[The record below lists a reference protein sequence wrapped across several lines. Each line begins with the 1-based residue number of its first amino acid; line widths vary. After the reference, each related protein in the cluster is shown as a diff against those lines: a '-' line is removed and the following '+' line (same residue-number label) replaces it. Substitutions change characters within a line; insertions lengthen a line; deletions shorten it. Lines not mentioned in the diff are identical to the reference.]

1 MSLPTSAAPAGHSAV
16 SPDGRAHSPGTPAR
30 LPRQRRRSMLALGVA
45 LVALGAL
52 TAVVLFHRS
61 SHQRSVL
68 VVAQAIPAGT
78 VITQAELSTATI
90 SGTGMTSIPA
100 SQAGQ
105 VAGKTAAVG
114 LTPGTLLVPGDLT
127 SRSVPGPGQ
136 QLVPVALKA
145 SQLPA
150 SGLKPGDHVVVVA
163 TPGTAGQQAGGTTG
177 QQAMNSAVPA
187 TVYQVSAP
195 DQNGNV
201 TVDLL
206 VTAANGP
213 PVAEQDST
221 GQIALIV
228 TPRNG

>member
-1 MSLPTSAAPAGHSAV
+1 MSLPTSAAPAGHSPV
-16 SPDGRAHSPGTPAR
+16 SPDGRVHSPGAPAR

-52 TAVVLFHRS
+52 TAVVLFSRT

-78 VITQAELSTATI
+78 IITPGELSTATI
-90 SGTGMTSIPA
+90 SGTGMASIPA

-105 VAGKTAAVG
+105 VTGKTAAVG
-114 LTPGTLLVPGDLT
+114 LARGALLVPGDLT
-127 SRSVPGPGQ
+127 TRSVPAPGQ

-150 SGLKPGDHVVVVA
+150 SGLTPGQHVLVVA
-163 TPGTAGQQAGGTTG
+163 TPGAAGQSTGGTSG
-177 QQAMNSAVPA
+177 QPAMTSPVTA

-195 DQNGNV
+195 GQDGNV

-206 VTAANGP
+206 VTSASGP
-213 PVAEQDST
+213 PIAQQDST

-228 TPRNG
+228 TPKNG